1 MFYFMLGIVI
11 FAVVFL
17 VVNYFAVVKQLK
29 KADEAKIIDINDVK
43 NNKEQ

>member
-17 VVNYFAVVKQLK
+17 VVNYFAVVKQLR
-29 KADEAKIIDINDVK
+29 KADEAKTISIDEVK
-43 NNKEQ
+43 SKKE